1 MAQPARILRQKRFT
15 ARDLWRMPDDGN
27 RYEIIDGEV
36 FVTPAPY
43 ISHQEVLGNL
53 YDIVRRH
60 VRTHRLGLVL
70 FAPVGVVLEPL
81 SGVEPDLI
89 FVSAAR
95 KAVLQSKGVFG
106 APDLAVE
113 ILSPSTA
120 ARDRGRKKVL
130 YARTGVAQYWMI
142 DPRKGTLIALHL
154 DGDAYAIEAK
164 VGPRGTFKPTLFP
177 GLAIRMR
184 DVLRRETAD

>member
-1 MAQPARILRQKRFT
+1 MSLPARMLRQKRFT

-36 FVTPAPY
+36 FVTPAPF

-53 YDIVRRH
+53 NDIIRRH
-60 VRTHRLGLVL
+60 VQRRRLGLVL

-89 FVSAAR
+89 FVAAAR
-95 KAVLQSKGVFG
+95 RAVVQAKGIFG

-120 ARDRGRKKVL
+120 ARDRGRKKAL
-130 YARTGVAQYWMI
+130 YARTGVAHYWMV
-142 DPRKGTLIALHL
+142 DPRKGTLLALRL
-154 DGDAYAIEAK
+154 TDDAYAVEAE
-164 VGPRGTFKPTLFP
+164 VGPRGTFRPSLFP

-184 DVLRRETAD
+184 DLLRRAID

>member
-1 MAQPARILRQKRFT
+1 MAQPANILLRQKRFT

-43 ISHQEVLGNL
+43 VSHQEVLANL
-53 YDIVRRH
+53 NDILRRH
-60 VRTHRLGLVL
+60 VRKHRLGLLL

-89 FVSAAR
+89 FVAAAR
-95 KAVLQSKGVFG
+95 RAIVQSKGIFG
-106 APDLAVE
+106 PPDLAVE
-113 ILSPSTA
+113 ILSPATA

-130 YARTGVAQYWMI
+130 YARTGIAHYWMV
-142 DPRKGTLIALHL
+142 DPRKGTLVALRL
-154 DGDAYAIEAK
+154 DGDDYAIDAE
-164 VGPRGTFKPTLFP
+164 VGPRGTFKPPLFP

-184 DVLRRETAD
+184 DVLKR

>member
-1 MAQPARILRQKRFT
+1 MAQPANILRQKRFT

-43 ISHQEVLGNL
+43 VSHQEVLANL
-53 YDIVRRH
+53 NDVLRHHVRR
-60 VRTHRLGLVL
+60 HRLGLLL

-89 FVSAAR
+89 FVAHAR
-95 KAVLQSKGVFG
+95 RAIVQSKGIFG
-106 APDLAVE
+106 PPDLAAE

-120 ARDRGRKKVL
+120 ARDRGRKKAL
-130 YARTGVAQYWMI
+130 YARTGVAHYWMV
-142 DPRKGTLIALHL
+142 DPRAGTLVALRL
-154 DGDAYAIEAK
+154 QGDAYAVEAE
-164 VGPRGTFKPTLFP
+164 VGPRGTFKPSLFP

-184 DVLRRETAD
+184 DLLRRTTD

>member
-1 MAQPARILRQKRFT
+1 MALPARILRQKRFT
-15 ARDLWRMPDDGN
+15 ALDLWRMPDDGN

-36 FVTPAPY
+36 FVTPAPF
-43 ISHQEVLGNL
+43 INHQEVLGNL
-53 YDIVRRH
+53 YLSIRRH
-60 VRTHRLGLVL
+60 VQARRLGLVL

-95 KAVLQSKGVFG
+95 RAIVQAKGIAG

-113 ILSPSTA
+113 ILSASTA
-120 ARDRGRKKVL
+120 ARDRGREKAL
-130 YARTGVAQYWMI
+130 YARTGVAHYWMI
-142 DPRKGTLIALHL
+142 DPRKGTLVALRL
-154 DGDAYAIEAK
+154 TDDTYSVEAE
-164 VGPRGTFKPTLFP
+164 VGPRGTFKPSLFP

-184 DVLRRETAD
+184 DLLRRTTD